1 MIEIQKQKKRFF
13 IGTFFLVF
21 FFAFSVNFNNNPVY
35 AQAPTEAELEAA
47 SKPLALPIATRS
59 ETFNKAAKF
68 LNQTPLEAAGNIVIE
83 GFKWLLYGVFTF
95 CSFLAMLAASI
106 FSYVLDVSHLQAIMS
121 NPVIWEMWKIVRDFF
136 NLFFIFSLLLVAFS
150 TIFQVSKFG
159 GLKSIWSIVL
169 AALFINFSFPIT
181 RAIIDIGNVMMYSF
195 INDIF
200 GMTKDSLNSG
210 ILSTSGLKGLFLL
223 DKFQSGLSVEYYL
236 IAIICMFMF
245 GISFLTLALMMF
257 YRLFMLPILV
267 MFSPIGFAGSAIPGF
282 GGYSKQWWDKLIKNV
297 FFGPIAVFM
306 MMIAVKFLQV
316 LASSSLNIAGTN
328 AITQNAIS
336 PSTSG
341 VSGTLIS
348 SIVYMTIPIIFFWIA
363 ITSAEKMSSEAS
375 GIASSFGSKFLKKS
389 RDWGVKRAWQYTGK
403 NTYDGL
409 KDKYNRTFHEP
420 RGLGYSWRVKQA
432 ELKKN
437 DDEKRKQEDEAKA
450 KPGQE
455 AARASMNKSDLAII
469 AKGKAPGASAK
480 QKAAGIAAQKR
491 YNKRLQ
497 TSNVEEMKKQKESI
511 ENSGLVGID
520 STSDEAFKMTNPHAP
535 GFDATRDGY
544 AKRAANAEK
553 FKASMNDR
561 DEFVD
566 FVRRDAPTASS
577 KINSLI
583 SMSAADAVPRHIK
596 GTPKEAGFIVEY
608 TARQVRA
615 QRAFANIQHDLGV
628 NPNAVLD
635 KAELASMRSF
645 MSWRM
650 DHVVGE
656 GADFDTDRDPII
668 P

>member
-1 MIEIQKQKKRFF
+1 MLFIKQKKQFLLT
-13 IGTFFLVF
+13 GAFFLALLFSFLLNSNLEINLTFAQNATLGTPDASNAPSTLNNVKSLASGSSGGDQCWLSMGCF
-21 FFAFSVNFNNNPVY
+21 FTKLIYTILVVCAFFAGV
-35 AQAPTEAELEAA
+35 AA
-47 SKPLALPIATRS
+47 T
-59 ETFNKAAKF
+59 
-68 LNQTPLEAAGNIVIE
+68 
-83 GFKWLLYGVFTF
+83 
-95 CSFLAMLAASI
+95 M
-106 FSYVLDVSHLQAIMS
+106 FSYVIDVSHFQAIMS
-121 NPVIWEMWKIVRDFF
+121 NPVIWEMWKIVRDFM
-136 NLFFIFSLLLVAFS
+136 NLFFIFVLLMSAFY
-150 TIFQVSKFG
+150 TIFQVDKYSYKNVLSKVIFG
-159 GLKSIWSIVL
+159 
-169 AALFINFSFPIT
+169 ALFVNFSFPIA
-181 RAIIDIGNVMMYSF
+181 RAIIDVGNVMMYSF

-200 GMTKDSLNSG
+200 GMTGGTLTSG
-210 ILSTSGLKGLFLL
+210 ILSGSGLMAIFLPGSKGEFDSSLEL
-223 DKFQSGLSVEYYL
+223 KFYF

-245 GISFLTLALMMF
+245 MVSFLTLSLMML
-257 YRLFMLPILV
+257 YRMVMLPILV
-267 MFSPIGFAGSAIPGF
+267 MFSPIGFVAGAIPGMD
-282 GGYSKQWWDKLIKNV
+282 GYAKQWWDKLIKNV

-306 MMIAVKFLQV
+306 MMIAVKFLAV
-316 LASSSLNIAGTN
+316 WGSANSVMNFSKEAIAAEN
-328 AITQNAIS
+328 
-336 PSTSG
+336 
-341 VSGTLIS
+341 GTLIS
-348 SIVYMTIPIIFFWIA
+348 GIVYMAIPIIFFWIA
-363 ITSAEKMSSEAS
+363 ITSAEKMSSEA
-375 GIASSFGSKFLKKS
+375 GGLANSFGSKFLKKAGG
-389 RDWGVKRAWQYTGK
+389 WGMKRAWQATGK
-403 NTYDGL
+403 NYVDGM

-420 RGLGYSWRVKQA
+420 RGLGYSWRAKQA

-455 AARASMNKSDLAII
+455 AARASMNKSDMAII

-480 QKAAGIAAQKR
+480 QKAAGLAAQKR

-535 GFDATRDGY
+535 GFDVTRDGY

-553 FKASMNDR
+553 FKTSLNDR

-566 FVRRDAPTASS
+566 FVRRDVPSASS

-583 SMSAADAVPRHIK
+583 GMSVADAVPRHIK
-596 GTPKEAGFIVEY
+596 GTPKEAGFIAEY
-608 TARQVRA
+608 TARQSRA
-615 QRAFANIQHDLGV
+615 NGARGRINAALVV

-635 KAELASMRSF
+635 KGDLASMRSF